1 MLAMAT
7 RVVSDYGKVLAAVR
21 PDIYA
26 LPESLLPHPK
36 ERIRAALRALLE
48 QMPLDQIELREGLA
62 RGYVYLVQ
70 FVPDQ
75 HAAIIT
81 RGQAGLSGA
90 DESGGAA
97 AAYANRLINEIKA
110 GMETAVEELASLHP
124 NPEPR

>member
-7 RVVSDYGKVLAAVR
+7 RVVTDYGKVLAAVR
-21 PDIYA
+21 PDVYA
-26 LPESLLPHPK
+26 LPQSLLPHPK
-36 ERIRAALRALLE
+36 ERIREALRALLLE
-48 QMPLDQIELREGLA
+48 MPADQVELREGLA

-90 DESGGAA
+90 DESGSAA

-110 GMETAVEELASLHP
+110 AMEAAVEEIGSLHP
-124 NPEPR
+124 DAERG